1 MKRNW
6 ELIDSIVK
14 TIAESDKDIFGVND
28 FKSAETS
35 EKEIKY
41 TLKLMLDRG
50 LVFDETTRYG
60 VVQVGQLTW
69 GGDRI
74 ITKAKYRQ
82 TKVYEKDH
90 LDNLTPAALAAGFFF
105 AGRCVVSLFVLHI
118 NLKRKNPQK
127 NKGF

>member
-6 ELIDSIVK
+6 ELINSIVK

-28 FKSAETS
+28 FKSIDVS
-35 EKEIKY
+35 EEEIKY

-69 GGDRI
+69 EGQNYYENEVSSDRQ
-74 ITKAKYRQ
+74 RVQ
-82 TKVYEKDH
+82 
-90 LDNLTPAALAAGFFF
+90 
-105 AGRCVVSLFVLHI
+105 
-118 NLKRKNPQK
+118 KRPHR
-127 NKGF
+127 

>member
-28 FKSAETS
+28 FKSAEVS
-35 EKEIKY
+35 EEEIKY

-60 VVQVGQLTW
+60 VVQAGQLTW
-69 GGDRI
+69 EGQN
-74 ITKAKYRQ
+74 Y
-82 TKVYEKDH
+82 YESE
-90 LDNLTPAALAAGFFF
+90 
-105 AGRCVVSLFVLHI
+105 VSPDKSVR
-118 NLKRKNPQK
+118 KRPPQ
-127 NKGF
+127 

>member
-6 ELIDSIVK
+6 KLINSIVK

-28 FKSAETS
+28 FKSAEIS
-35 EKEIKY
+35 EEEVKY

-69 GGDRI
+69 MGQN
-74 ITKAKYRQ
+74 Y
-82 TKVYEKDH
+82 YEDKGH
-90 LDNLTPAALAAGFFF
+90 
-105 AGRCVVSLFVLHI
+105 
-118 NLKRKNPQK
+118 QK
-127 NKGF
+127 MCERL

>member
-14 TIAESDKDIFGVND
+14 TIAESDKDIFGIND
-28 FKSAETS
+28 FKSAEVS
-35 EKEIKY
+35 EEEIKY

-69 GGDRI
+69 DGQS
-74 ITKAKYRQ
+74 Y
-82 TKVYEKDH
+82 YESE
-90 LDNLTPAALAAGFFF
+90 TSPAPSE
-105 AGRCVVSLFVLHI
+105 R
-118 NLKRKNPQK
+118 KRLPR
-127 NKGF
+127 

>member
-6 ELIDSIVK
+6 ALINSIVK

-28 FKSAETS
+28 FKSAENS
-35 EKEIKY
+35 EEEVKY

-69 GGDRI
+69 MGQNYYEDKGHQ
-74 ITKAKYRQ
+74 KASER
-82 TKVYEKDH
+82 
-90 LDNLTPAALAAGFFF
+90 L
-105 AGRCVVSLFVLHI
+105 
-118 NLKRKNPQK
+118 
-127 NKGF
+127 

>member
-14 TIAESDKDIFGVND
+14 TIAESDKDIFGIND

-50 LVFDETTRYG
+50 LS
-60 VVQVGQLTW
+60 LTKQP
-69 GGDRI
+69 D
-74 ITKAKYRQ
+74 T
-82 TKVYEKDH
+82 
-90 LDNLTPAALAAGFFF
+90 ALCRLG
-105 AGRCVVSLFVLHI
+105 S
-118 NLKRKNPQK
+118 
-127 NKGF
+127 